1 MQKVSVSASIDTRHF
16 THAPQKKEQMPQPPV
31 APAAP
36 APSMAMVVF
45 VSSHDMAVQ
54 NQSIEELLL
63 FIEGPKS
70 TKVFP

>member
-1 MQKVSVSASIDTRHF
+1 
-16 THAPQKKEQMPQPPV
+16 
-31 APAAP
+31 
-36 APSMAMVVF
+36 MAMVVF